1 MATNTQGT
9 IKLCSINISGFSN
22 RSKLTLDKYV
32 ESEGFDIVT
41 VQETGTCDLTK
52 LKLSNMN
59 LKRNITEN
67 HNFQNSFFLF

>member
-41 VQETGTCDLTK
+41 VQETGTCDLT
-52 LKLSNMN
+52 LLQS
-59 LKRNITEN
+59 
-67 HNFQNSFFLF
+67 